1 MKYFL
6 VLSILVMSSFANANF
21 QNMKNCETIKLS
33 LFTVL
38 VSCHNLDYIIE
49 YKKVEEPEEQDTV
62 KRITVVTPN
71 DQRVI
76 KNMGDK

>member
-1 MKYFL
+1 MRLFL
-6 VLSILVMSSFANANF
+6 ALSIFIVSSFANANF
-21 QNMKNCETIKLS
+21 QNMKNCETLKLS

-38 VSCHNLDYIIE
+38 VSCHNQDYIIE

-76 KNMGDK
+76 KSMEK